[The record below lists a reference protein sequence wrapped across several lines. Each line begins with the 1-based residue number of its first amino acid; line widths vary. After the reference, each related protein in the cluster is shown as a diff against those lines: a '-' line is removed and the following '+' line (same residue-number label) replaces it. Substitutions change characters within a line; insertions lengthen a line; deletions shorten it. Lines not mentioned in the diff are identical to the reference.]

1 MPHRTQL
8 YDFHIKNGHMIEFA
22 GFELPIWY
30 KGIVPECKAVR
41 NSVGIFDVSH
51 MGRALISGED
61 AAGFLDYVTTN
72 DVAALD
78 TGRGHYSVMCN
89 EKGGIID
96 DIIVCRLTEKQ
107 YLMVFNAG
115 NREKDL
121 DWLNRNA
128 KRCNVEIQHVSGQI
142 SMFAVQG
149 PNARHILQEICNENV
164 SEIPRFGGR
173 YVHLGDIRGF
183 VTRTG
188 YTGEDGFEIF
198 TLDSP
203 VEQPS
208 RAVTV
213 WNAILNHGMKFDIQP
228 CGLGARDVLRLEAGM
243 CLYGNDI
250 TESTTPLQARLGFVV
265 KLAKAEFIGRDVLIK
280 EKAEGAKEVR
290 VGLKALDPGIPR
302 AECDILRDT
311 EVVGKVT
318 SGTFSPTTNQGIAMG
333 YVPKEYSKIGE
344 NVMIRV
350 RDRSLR
356 AEVTGFPFYDTSKYG
371 WQRTGK

>member
-1 MPHRTQL
+1 MPQRTQL
-8 YDFHIKNGHMIEFA
+8 YNYHVSNGHMIEFA

-51 MGRALISGED
+51 MGRALVSGGN
-61 AAGFLDYVTTN
+61 AVAFLDYVTTN
-72 DVAALD
+72 DVAGLEV
-78 TGRGHYSVMCN
+78 GRGHYSVMCN

-121 DWLNRNA
+121 AWLNKNT
-128 KRCNVEIQHVSGQI
+128 KRFNVEMQHVSDEV

-149 PNARHILQEICNENV
+149 PNAGRVLQEICDEGIFR
-164 SEIPRFGGR
+164 IPRFGGE
-173 YVHLGDIRGF
+173 YVDFDGISGV

-188 YTGEDGFEIF
+188 YTGEEGFEVF
-198 TLDSP
+198 TLNSP
-203 VEQPS
+203 IEEPS
-208 RAVTV
+208 KAVTV
-213 WNAILNHGMKFDIQP
+213 WNAILAHGREFDIQP

-250 TESTTPLQARLGFVV
+250 TESTTPLQAKLGFVV
-265 KLAKAEFIGRDVLIK
+265 KLSKSQFIGRDVLIK
-280 EKAEGAKEVR
+280 EKTEGTKKVR
-290 VGLKALDPGIPR
+290 VGLRVLDPGIPR
-302 AECDILRDT
+302 AECDILKDSQVT
-311 EVVGKVT
+311 GEVT
-318 SGTFSPTTNQGIAMG
+318 SGTFSPTTNRGIAMG
-333 YVPKEYSKIGE
+333 YVSKEYSKIGE
-344 NVMIRV
+344 NMEIRV
-350 RDRSLR
+350 RDRNLR